1 MMVQMSRLVDPLQKN
16 HTAGTIIPAGEP
28 DRMRPLFVFV
38 KCALTETYRVAEA
51 IVDRIPQTAEIF
63 SVSGDWDILCRFNL
77 EEGSD
82 IGRFVTET
90 VQAVP
95 GVRETS
101 TLVGFRMFGERD
113 PLGPG

>member
-1 MMVQMSRLVDPLQKN
+1 
-16 HTAGTIIPAGEP
+16 
-28 DRMRPLFVFV
+28 MRPLFVFV

-51 IVDRIPQTAEIF
+51 IVDTVPQTAEIF

-77 EEGSD
+77 EEDRD

-90 VQAVP
+90 VQAIP

-101 TLVGFRMFGERD
+101 TLVGFRLFSGRD
-113 PLGPG
+113 TLGAG